1 MEELKIDQFTLMHN
15 GKFSAKALL
24 EIREQLKKLDDSKF
38 GFIATQDYKEPNT
51 LFWISIFLGSFGV
64 DRFMLGQIGLGLA
77 KLLIPFL
84 LLVICSVQF
93 LTALGD
99 DKVTSFTDFTDVSLE
114 YIVNIIACCTVY
126 FIWWIADWLFF
137 IKEATKTLNFEK
149 FQKAILKAVD
159 YNQYANI
166 IKSNTLIAAEN
177 HEHKKCP
184 FCAEDIKKEAK
195 ICRFC
200 QRAIP

>member
-1 MEELKIDQFTLMHN
+1 MEESKIDQFTFMHN

-38 GFIATQDYKEPNT
+38 SFVATQDYKEPGT

-64 DRFMLGQIGLGLA
+64 DRFMLGQIWLGLA

-93 LTALGD
+93 LAALGD
-99 DKVTSFTDFTDVSLE
+99 DKVASFTDFADVSGE
-114 YIVNIIACCTVY
+114 YIINILACCTVY
-126 FIWWIADWLFF
+126 FMWWIADWLFF

-149 FQKAILKAVD
+149 FQKTILKAAD
-159 YNQYANI
+159 YNQYVNVL
-166 IKSNTLIAAEN
+166 KSGSLIAAEN
-177 HEHKKCP
+177 NEHKKCP